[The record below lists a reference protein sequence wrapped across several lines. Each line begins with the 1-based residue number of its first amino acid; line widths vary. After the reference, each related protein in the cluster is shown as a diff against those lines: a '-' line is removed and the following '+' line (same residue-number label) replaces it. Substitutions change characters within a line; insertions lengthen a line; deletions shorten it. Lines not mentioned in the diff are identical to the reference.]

1 MDHHRPSILHRPLR
15 NGSLATKETREEQF
29 QREQE
34 ALRRRAAVQQEH
46 MNRLTATLYPT
57 EETKAAAAAEAQR
70 QLQAHQAAKLQA
82 QMMERK
88 MEEEQERAWAQHSS
102 SKVPSPTSG
111 QPVWSTASMYYSS
124 DFDERAA
131 RRRYEE
137 EVFAANMMAARQR
150 AYEQQRQKA
159 EEEEAARR
167 LLAEESNFWNLG
179 VRSERWLPPE
189 RRLHSPRSP
198 KEPLSAEPHPPVWTW
213 ASDQVA
219 RNYVPPRTGGLD
231 CRSSPDKP
239 NPARPKTPWALD
251 EELDAAARTKQQQQ
265 LQQQQSLQQV
275 QQRYQC
281 RPASA
286 SYTGAKAVPWATDL
300 DPPSTAAPAHAPGRR
315 HLQYLPQQRDP
326 DAFGARVD
334 RGIPFS

>member
-34 ALRRRAAVQQEH
+34 ALRRRAAVQQDH
-46 MNRLTATLYPT
+46 LNRLTASLYPT

-70 QLQAHQAAKLQA
+70 QLHAHQAAKLQA

-88 MEEEQERAWAQHSS
+88 MEEEQERAWAERSS
-102 SKVPSPTSG
+102 AKVPSPTKD
-111 QPVWSTASMYYSS
+111 QPWHNASMYYSS
-124 DFDERAA
+124 DLEERAA

-137 EVFAANMMAARQR
+137 EVFSANMMAARQR

-179 VRSERWLPPE
+179 SRSERWLPPE
-189 RRLHSPRSP
+189 RRVHSPNGP
-198 KEPLSAEPHPPVWTW
+198 KEPLSAEQHPPVWSW
-213 ASDQVA
+213 ASDAVSK
-219 RNYVPPRTGGLD
+219 NYVPPRSGGIV
-231 CRSSPDKP
+231 CRSPGKQDQ
-239 NPARPKTPWALD
+239 ARPKTPWALD
-251 EELDAAARTKQQQQ
+251 EELEAAAGTQQ
-265 LQQQQSLQQV
+265 QQQQSLQQV

-281 RPASA
+281 RPATA

-300 DPPSTAAPAHAPGRR
+300 DPPSAAAPVPAHGRR
-315 HLQYLPQQRDP
+315 HVQYLPQQRDP
-326 DAFGARVD
+326 DAFGTRVD